1 MGGKKLD
8 TNVTYTDLKARALM
22 LEFQMR
28 KIFDIIENQAKFNEL
43 MFNKIME
50 QEREIKGL
58 RFLLTV
64 TGD

>member
-1 MGGKKLD
+1 MD